1 MHLAASFTMVTN
13 YLHGPDRGRAEARGV
28 GGPARE
34 GEWGGLILKEPEAA
48 VEKGTDGAWTLCA
61 GRRAAIRS

>member
-13 YLHGPDRGRAEARGV
+13 NLHGPDQGRAAARDV
-28 GGPARE
+28 GRPARE

-48 VEKGTDGAWTLCA
+48 VEKGADEGVGGAWTLW
-61 GRRAAIRS
+61 G

>member
-13 YLHGPDRGRAEARGV
+13 NLHGPDQGRAAARDV
-28 GGPARE
+28 GRPTRE

-48 VEKGTDGAWTLCA
+48 VEKGADGGVGGAWTLW
-61 GRRAAIRS
+61 G